1 MREPESL
8 MQIVEDYANN
18 ASKAIFDAIADEEKS
33 QLKNLFTSTCAF
45 SGIEGQHELPSSH
58 DQQF

>member
-33 QLKNLFTSTCAF
+33 
-45 SGIEGQHELPSSH
+45 
-58 DQQF
+58 